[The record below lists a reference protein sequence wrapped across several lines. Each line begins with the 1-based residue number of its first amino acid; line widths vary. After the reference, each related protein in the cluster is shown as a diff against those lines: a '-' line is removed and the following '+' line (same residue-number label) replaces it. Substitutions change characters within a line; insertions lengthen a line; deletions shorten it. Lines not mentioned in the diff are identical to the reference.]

1 MQHSLPDW
9 FTITDSDQV
18 DTPALLVYPDRVG
31 QNLELLKSMIDDTSR
46 LRPHVKTHKCR
57 EAVLLTIKAGIS
69 KFKCATIAEAEMLG
83 KCQAADVLLAYQP
96 VGPKAL
102 RFLKLMETFPD
113 TQFACLAD
121 NSVSA
126 EELSLLA
133 LKNGTRISVYIDLNV
148 GMNRTG
154 IALEDALEL
163 YSLCIPLSG
172 LKVKG
177 LHTYD
182 GHIHDSNLRLR
193 IHRTDKYFKEVEL
206 LQKAIVKKGFPKP
219 VIVLGGSATYPI
231 HAKRKEVECSP
242 GTFIYWDSG
251 YQTAFAEQHF
261 LTAALVIAR
270 VISLPDSTRLCID
283 LGHKS
288 IASES
293 ELQKR
298 ILFLNAPELRP
309 VLQSEEHLVMD
320 AGADHTYKVGDLLYG
335 LPYHICPTVALY
347 ERALTV
353 ENGIISGEWLNLAR
367 DRKLTI

>member
-1 MQHSLPDW
+1 MQNSLTDW
-9 FTITDSDQV
+9 FTIAGSDLI
-18 DTPALLVYPDRVG
+18 DTPALVVYPDRVS
-31 QNLELLKSMIDDTSR
+31 QNIELLKSMIDDISR

-57 EAVLLTIKAGIS
+57 EAALLSMKAGIQ

-83 KCQAADVLLAYQP
+83 KCQAKDVLMAYQLM
-96 VGPKAL
+96 GPKIS
-102 RFLKLMETFPD
+102 RFLKLMDAFPD
-113 TQFACLAD
+113 THFACLVD
-121 NSVSA
+121 NVASA
-126 EELSLLA
+126 EEISSQA
-133 LKNGTRISVYIDLNV
+133 LKNGKKISVFIDLNV

-154 IALEDALEL
+154 IALEEAMEFYMFCNHLNGI
-163 YSLCIPLSG
+163 S
-172 LKVKG
+172 VKG
-177 LHTYD
+177 LHCYD
-182 GHIHDSNLRLR
+182 GHIHDANLRLR

-206 LQKAIVKKGFPKP
+206 LQKALIKKGFAKP
-219 VIVLGGSATYPI
+219 VIVLGGSATFPI
-231 HAKRKEVECSP
+231 HAKRKDVECSP

-270 VISLPDSTRLCID
+270 VISLPESTRICLD

-288 IASES
+288 IASEN
-293 ELQKR
+293 ELHKR
-298 ILFLNAPELRP
+298 VLFLNAPELRP

-335 LPYHICPTVALY
+335 VPYHICPTVALY
-347 ERALTV
+347 ERALTS